1 MKSSLV
7 RKERHLERI
16 KVAKSQL
23 VNATICTSICMLNVG
38 KKQNLHCLLE
48 VHFY

>member
-16 KVAKSQL
+16 KVAKFKL
-23 VNATICTSICMLNVG
+23 ANATICKRICMLNVG
-38 KKQNLHCLLE
+38 KNQKITLL
-48 VHFY
+48 

>member
-23 VNATICTSICMLNVG
+23 ANATVYTSMCMLNVD
-38 KKQNLHCLLE
+38 KKKNP
-48 VHFY
+48 